1 MVLLRP
7 VDNHGK
13 PWQKSHKKSHKTR
26 FCRGL
31 YPVSNKSYA
40 LSWNACWFEA
50 VLPGLG
56 TLGAV
61 LTMHSFTELIRS
73 MVYSAINKLDQ
84 SDTYALDCLKTG
96 AETTP
101 IKILQQNNLH
111 RAVLAVGIFS
121 LFEARLQNELDC
133 KDGFLG
139 LTQILKKCNQQSL
152 LKRFEL
158 FKSAINVLKH
168 GRGPSYDELL
178 RQKEL
183 IPFKVKRSE
192 LFFNEGDIAEILML
206 IDVDDQFIVDCVD
219 LVINLSKV
227 INNSRDTFL

>member
-1 MVLLRP
+1 M
-7 VDNHGK
+7 
-13 PWQKSHKKSHKTR
+13 
-26 FCRGL
+26 
-31 YPVSNKSYA
+31 
-40 LSWNACWFEA
+40 
-50 VLPGLG
+50 
-56 TLGAV
+56 
-61 LTMHSFTELIRS
+61 
-73 MVYSAINKLDQ
+73 
-84 SDTYALDCLKTG
+84 
-96 AETTP
+96 
-101 IKILQQNNLH
+101 
-111 RAVLAVGIFS
+111 
-121 LFEARLQNELDC
+121 
-133 KDGFLG
+133 
-139 LTQILKKCNQQSL
+139 
-152 LKRFEL
+152 KRFEL